1 GDTTQADE
9 SGQDG
14 VVGGLGLAGLPGEHS
29 LAHGAQASVDVTR
42 VDVEGVGATVLV
54 EPEPLG
60 ASVGPVGR
68 DVGPAFGTGAVEE
81 DERGCGV
88 GREMHRRSE
97 KPGGPPGRA
106 AAGGPPWQR
115 ALLVAAENRSC
126 PWGTTHW
133 RMADS
138 GRRCCVLYTTQPLAS
153 SPRALTA
160 SSRPSSGRGPP
171 RGRCPTT
178 HRCRR
183 RSATPRG
190 GRPPWRRT
198 GRSSPAHS
206 PA

>member
-1 GDTTQADE
+1 
-9 SGQDG
+9 
-14 VVGGLGLAGLPGEHS
+14 
-29 LAHGAQASVDVTR
+29 
-42 VDVEGVGATVLV
+42 GVGATVLV

-68 DVGPAFGTGAVEE
+68 DVGPAFGAGAVEE

-88 GREMHRRSE
+88 GREVHGRSE

-138 GRRCCVLYTTQPLAS
+138 GRRCCVLYTTWPL
-153 SPRALTA
+153 
-160 SSRPSSGRGPP
+160 GVKP
-171 RGRCPTT
+171 RGQDGA
-178 HRCRR
+178 
-183 RSATPRG
+183 SAAGQAPGASGSRA
-190 GRPPWRRT
+190 WRRT
-198 GRSSPAHS
+198 RTLPGTRWPSMQQVQLPLLGSLNTPNKWAEVS
-206 PA
+206 R